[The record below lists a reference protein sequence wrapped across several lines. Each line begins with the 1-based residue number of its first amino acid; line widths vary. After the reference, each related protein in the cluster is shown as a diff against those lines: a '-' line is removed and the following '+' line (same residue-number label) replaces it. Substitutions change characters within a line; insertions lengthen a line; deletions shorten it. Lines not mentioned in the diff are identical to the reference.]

1 MSIAKPSSKRKTDEK
16 SPLRTVFLA
25 LSLIPLGLG
34 VIGLIIW
41 GGFDKSLFET
51 EEVHLLVSGFYV
63 LLGLSMNNLV
73 RKKWFL
79 GAGWILPSIA
89 VLVGLNVVAEWAG
102 IAAIA
107 ITGLGLVMLLLG
119 FIQEYRL
126 QRQEIKDGE

>member
-1 MSIAKPSSKRKTDEK
+1 MSTAKPSSKKKTNEK
-16 SPLRTVFLA
+16 DTRQTVLLA

-41 GGFDKSLFET
+41 GGFDKSLFES
-51 EEVHLLVSGFYV
+51 EEVHLLVSGFYL

-89 VLVGLNVVAEWAG
+89 VLVALNVVAEWAG
-102 IAAIA
+102 TAAIA
-107 ITGLGLVMLLLG
+107 ITALGLVMLLLG
-119 FIQEYRL
+119 FIQEYRI
-126 QRQEIKDGE
+126 QRSEI